1 MVQRSLTALG
11 LAVVLLGTACASN
24 PAPAPPPSQ
33 QAGPGQANLS
43 ARAPAPESG
52 RGQPGQVVANPA
64 DGNPPAQGLPGLDR
78 VIIRTITLTLAVLNV
93 QAAYR
98 QVEQIAAE
106 QGGLV
111 ANAQLRQDGDRTSA
125 TVTIRVPTDPA
136 TYQATLER
144 LRALAQRVTEEQD
157 KAQDVT
163 EEYVDLDARLRSLR
177 ASETSLLAL
186 YQKAE
191 RLEDVFAVQRE
202 LTTVRGQIEQI
213 EGRRQ
218 VLARQAA
225 LATITVQLREASALA
240 RTDWGLAGDMSA
252 ASEALLVVARRLATV
267 GIWLVVW
274 LPLYSLPLLLLRY
287 LLRRQRALPR

>member
-1 MVQRSLTALG
+1 
-11 LAVVLLGTACASN
+11 
-24 PAPAPPPSQ
+24 
-33 QAGPGQANLS
+33 
-43 ARAPAPESG
+43 
-52 RGQPGQVVANPA
+52 VANPA